1 MTVGGTHRL
10 DGLEPDNLLAFMALL
25 GLLRTLEE
33 ARPRWRPRASWTVAE
48 PPLRPRLHVVE
59 NVGGNA
65 VAEAAAEGLTVL
77 ARHHDFDGLRDLT
90 LAPEDARRK
99 LRLAADSDSPYAAHL
114 WSALFSD
121 AVVRVV
127 RDGVVVEPTPLCL
140 LGQGKQYFLSRLASV
155 PREKVPLTRG
165 SDQKRRSVS
174 EAECLSEALF
184 APWQRPD
191 QAKNRSFRWDPH
203 EDVRHALRAND
214 PTDRKTKEGTQ
225 HGANRLAAV
234 GLSVLTVVPRQSR
247 GGVHL
252 ALIGGSRERN
262 GVHTVSWPIWREPV
276 GLSAIRALLAHPHL
290 DDPDTRA
297 ALGVVERRR
306 AKRIFYEPTSRVK
319 FMNLTRAVSVVEDQT
334 LGTDAMM
341 QSVDDLW

>member
-33 ARPRWRPRASWTVAE
+33 VRPGWRPRASWTVAE

-59 NVGGNA
+59 NVGSSEI
-65 VAEAAAEGLTVL
+65 AEAAAEGLTVL

-121 AVVRVV
+121 AVT
-127 RDGVVVEPTPLCL
+127 RDGAVERTPLCL
-140 LGQGKQYFLSRLASV
+140 LGQGRQYFLSRLASV

-262 GVHTVSWPIWREPV
+262 GVHTVNWPIWREPV
-276 GLSAIRALLAHPHL
+276 SLSGIRALLAHPHL
-290 DDPDTRA
+290 DGPDTRA
-297 ALGVVERRR
+297 ALGVVELRR
-306 AKRIFYEPTSRVK
+306 AKRIFYETTAGVK
-319 FMNLTRAVSVVEDQT
+319 FMNLTRAVSVVEDRT
-334 LGTDAMM
+334 LGTDAKM
-341 QSVDDLW
+341 QSADDLS